1 MEMPKLFQIG
11 DMAKLFHI
19 SVSSLRYYESLGL
32 LTPERVDPDTGY
44 RYYSVRQFEVLNTI
58 RYLRELDMPL
68 PEISD
73 FLKNRDIDRMEEKLR
88 QQKAEIE
95 RKRLELQRIERRI
108 DNNLRRIRDAQDSEL
123 DVIKYAAAPAM
134 RIVWMDAAL
143 KISSSLDMEMPI
155 RELEQSQAET
165 VLFLGKVGVGISAE
179 NLEAGSFEQYDGVF
193 LILDDEDRFN
203 GKTVLLPETQCVS
216 VRFRGSHTEAAEQYR
231 RLMEH
236 IRAHGMKPSGFSR
249 EITMI
254 DYGITSDREKFVTEI
269 SIPVAQIRTCPRR
282 VRRGQVYIANI
293 PAARR
298 AKKPKKP
305 SRGTSSAAHTG
316 TSATERPSA
325 LTVSVPSRSPLRTG
339 AGTLRRSSSLYSGSP
354 PLGITATL
362 LPVYSAL
369 TLSSRPSS
377 TCTSGSGEPS
387 LSGHRR
393 KLEKA

>member
-123 DVIKYAAAPAM
+123 DVIKYAASPAM

-165 VLFLGKVGVGISAE
+165 ALFLGKVGVWISAE

-254 DYGITSDREKFVTEI
+254 DYGITSNREKFVTEI
-269 SIPVAQIRTCPRR
+269 SIPV
-282 VRRGQVYIANI
+282 
-293 PAARR
+293 
-298 AKKPKKP
+298 
-305 SRGTSSAAHTG
+305 
-316 TSATERPSA
+316 TE
-325 LTVSVPSRSPLRTG
+325 L
-339 AGTLRRSSSLYSGSP
+339 
-354 PLGITATL
+354 
-362 LPVYSAL
+362 
-369 TLSSRPSS
+369 
-377 TCTSGSGEPS
+377 
-387 LSGHRR
+387 
-393 KLEKA
+393 

>member
-1 MEMPKLFQIG
+1 MPKLFQIG

-88 QQKAEIE
+88 
-95 RKRLELQRIERRI
+95 
-108 DNNLRRIRDAQDSEL
+108 RIRDAQDSEL
-123 DVIKYAAAPAM
+123 DVIKYAASPAM
-134 RIVWMDAAL
+134 RIVWMDTAL

-193 LILDDEDRFN
+193 LILDDEDRFD

-269 SIPVAQIRTCPRR
+269 SIPV
-282 VRRGQVYIANI
+282 
-293 PAARR
+293 
-298 AKKPKKP
+298 
-305 SRGTSSAAHTG
+305 
-316 TSATERPSA
+316 TE
-325 LTVSVPSRSPLRTG
+325 L
-339 AGTLRRSSSLYSGSP
+339 
-354 PLGITATL
+354 
-362 LPVYSAL
+362 
-369 TLSSRPSS
+369 
-377 TCTSGSGEPS
+377 
-387 LSGHRR
+387 
-393 KLEKA
+393 

>member
-108 DNNLRRIRDAQDSEL
+108 DNNLRRIRDALDSEL
-123 DVIKYAAAPAM
+123 DVIKYAASPAM

-165 VLFLGKVGVGISAE
+165 ALFLGKVGVGISAE
-179 NLEAGSFEQYDGVF
+179 NLEVGSFEQYDGVF
-193 LILDDEDRFN
+193 LILDDEDRFD
-203 GKTVLLPETQCVS
+203 GKTVLLSETQCVS

-269 SIPVAQIRTCPRR
+269 SIPV
-282 VRRGQVYIANI
+282 
-293 PAARR
+293 
-298 AKKPKKP
+298 
-305 SRGTSSAAHTG
+305 
-316 TSATERPSA
+316 TE
-325 LTVSVPSRSPLRTG
+325 L
-339 AGTLRRSSSLYSGSP
+339 
-354 PLGITATL
+354 
-362 LPVYSAL
+362 
-369 TLSSRPSS
+369 
-377 TCTSGSGEPS
+377 
-387 LSGHRR
+387 
-393 KLEKA
+393 